1 MGEKDLYTGGP
12 HGLLSCFITNVIPGI
27 LLFFQL
33 QARPSVTPINECTE
47 IMFLF
52 DVTGLSAAVIIE
64 GSNTR
69 FVPSNKIIT

>member
-1 MGEKDLYTGGP
+1 
-12 HGLLSCFITNVIPGI
+12 
-27 LLFFQL
+27 
-33 QARPSVTPINECTE
+33 
-47 IMFLF
+47 MFLF